1 MSDINF
7 HKPYRGREDN
17 RYTFKIQKLYEYQY
31 LLQEITKKLQKI
43 LKQKPEYKNK
53 NKATIN
59 SEINEITNTYYE
71 NKKDFSFI
79 LHKFYEM
86 KAKGEPLDI
95 DKLFSLRFVLI
106 KLIETLQRSIGR
118 LPVPQNNNNKRL
130 SNNLEENNNEPLPR
144 FRPKSETKNMT
155 EKEKLKMIRKEAEKS
170 RSKKRD
176 SNNLQKIGTYSK
188 KNNEN
193 SRSFL
198 DAIKAR
204 EFKNLSQEEVES
216 ALRAIRNLENRQISF
231 GNFANSNNNSNTI
244 SSISRNNNTNSI
256 NNYRPRWVSTI
267 NGNQVLLSAREARNY
282 NNGNWEAI
290 IPYQNPFHRN
300 RRVNRNNSSTS
311 SNLSPLSPLSNISN
325 KVNL

>member
-31 LLQEITKKLQKI
+31 LLQEITKELQKI
-43 LKQKPEYKNK
+43 LKKMPKYKNK

-79 LHKFYEM
+79 LYKFYEM
-86 KAKGEPLDI
+86 KAKSEPLDI

-106 KLIETLQRSIGR
+106 KLIETIQRSIGR

-130 SNNLEENNNEPLPR
+130 SNNLEENNNEPLTR
-144 FRPKSETKNMT
+144 FRPKTETNNMT
-155 EKEKLKMIRKEAEKS
+155 EKEKLKMQRRIAEKS

-204 EFKNLSQEEVES
+204 EFKKLSQEEVES
-216 ALRAIRNLENRQISF
+216 AIRAIRNLENRHISY
-231 GNFANSNNNSNTI
+231 GNFAHNSNNNSNTI
-244 SSISRNNNTNSI
+244 SSISRYNNNNN
-256 NNYRPRWVSTI
+256 NNYLRYGPERAVVWTGNGWITHSGESASAYNEGRWNEVD
-267 NGNQVLLSAREARNY
+267 
-282 NNGNWEAI
+282 
-290 IPYQNPFHRN
+290 
-300 RRVNRNNSSTS
+300 
-311 SNLSPLSPLSNISN
+311 
-325 KVNL
+325 

>member
-1 MSDINF
+1 M
-7 HKPYRGREDN
+7 
-17 RYTFKIQKLYEYQY
+17 
-31 LLQEITKKLQKI
+31 
-43 LKQKPEYKNK
+43 PEYKNK

-59 SEINEITNTYYE
+59 SKINEITNTYYE

-86 KAKGEPLDI
+86 KAKSEPLDI

-106 KLIETLQRSIGR
+106 KLIETIQRDIER

-130 SNNLEENNNEPLPR
+130 SNNLEENNNEPLTR

-193 SRSFL
+193 SRAFL

-216 ALRAIRNLENRQISF
+216 DIRAITNLENRQISF
-231 GNFANSNNNSNTI
+231 GNFAHNSNNNSTTI

-256 NNYRPRWVSTI
+256 NNYNPRWVPTI
-267 NGNQVLLSAREARNY
+267 NGTRVLLSAREARNY

-290 IPYQNPFHRN
+290 IPSQNPFQHN
-300 RRVNRNNSSTS
+300 SMRVNRNNSS
-311 SNLSPLSPLSNISN
+311 NLSPLSNISN